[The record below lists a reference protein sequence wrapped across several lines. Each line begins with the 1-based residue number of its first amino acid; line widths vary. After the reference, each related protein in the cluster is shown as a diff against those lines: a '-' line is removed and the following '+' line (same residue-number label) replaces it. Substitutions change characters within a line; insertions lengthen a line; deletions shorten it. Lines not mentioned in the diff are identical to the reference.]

1 MQVSAW
7 LIDIGSYRIDP
18 LVNLIL
24 TTIYFGLRFSDESY
38 DMVFD
43 LSVLAVDEPDG
54 VAPPLAEY

>member
-1 MQVSAW
+1 MQASAW
-7 LIDIGSYRIDP
+7 LFDIGSYRIDP

-24 TTIYFGLRFSDESY
+24 TMIYFGLRFSDESY

-54 VAPPLAEY
+54 VDPPLAEY

>member
-1 MQVSAW
+1 M
-7 LIDIGSYRIDP
+7 DP

-24 TTIYFGLRFSDESY
+24 TMIYFGLRFSDESY

-54 VAPPLAEY
+54 VDPPLAEY